1 MNKLIAPVLVC
12 IALSGC
18 NHENSNDEYS
28 LQKLQSVDEGEVF
41 SLDLTGVDANA
52 RNYSGSVRMVNDPE
66 QELNGVMVTPK
77 RFRLNITDED
87 LPTVFPLFQDSTL
100 SLSSVYALDENAL
113 LLSIHKNTGDVCT
126 NTSPDKLPDFVN
138 PGDAG
143 SLSPLQCLGDV
154 TEYRDWEVSA
164 DGEDLAKL
172 TITIIVK
179 DLSDSI
185 LTTEVKGFILDK
197 AGNILGFEI
206 ETDIGSP
213 TYHSR
218 VNMYSQSLLSR

>member
-1 MNKLIAPVLVC
+1 MPVLAC

-41 SLDLTGVDANA
+41 SLELTGVDANA
-52 RNYSGSVRMVNDPE
+52 RNYSGSVRMVNDTE
-66 QELNGVMVTPK
+66 QELNGVMVTSK
-77 RFRLNITDED
+77 TFRLNVTDED
-87 LPTVFPLFQDSTL
+87 LPTVFPLYQDSTL
-100 SLSSVYALDENAL
+100 PLSSVYALDENGL
-113 LLSIHKNTGDVCT
+113 LLSVYKNTGDVCT
-126 NTSPDKLPDFVN
+126 NTSPDKLPDFVK

-143 SLSPLQCLGDV
+143 SLSPLQCLGNI

-164 DGEDLAKL
+164 DGEDLVKL
-172 TITIIVK
+172 TITKFIK

-185 LTTEVKGFILDK
+185 LTTEAMSFVLDK
-197 AGNILGFEI
+197 AGNILAFEV
-206 ETDIGSP
+206 ETDIRST